1 MERWV
6 TVKRLH
12 QAALDRE
19 PGQRPAFL
27 AAACGGDET
36 LRREVESLLAYDTRA
51 ESFMEAPAIDVVA
64 KNAGDDSSTSLVGR
78 TLGHFHVEAQLGAGG
93 MGEVYLARD
102 PRLDR
107 SVALKVLPPDVV
119 GDADRMQRFAREA
132 RAASALNHPNVATIH
147 DIGESDRVHFIVME
161 YVEGRTLAQRL
172 AEQPLTVSE
181 VVDVAM
187 QVADALEVAHGKGI
201 THRDIKPANLML
213 TPRGQVKVL
222 DFGIAKTARGEG
234 TPQTEVMTTG
244 AETAV
249 GLVIGSVPYMSPE
262 QVLGHV
268 VDHRSDLFS
277 LGVTMYELAT
287 SRHPFAGATMTETMD
302 RILHVRPERMAVGNE
317 VIASELEQITFR
329 CLEKGVERR
338 YQSAQDLLADLRRL
352 QRTDADGART
362 VGDRRL
368 HNLPAQLTSFVGRQ
382 REIEEVRH
390 LLADSRLLTLTG
402 AGGCGKTRLALQVA
416 SEVLDQFRDGVWV
429 VDLAPLSEPA
439 LILQTIATTLG
450 VREVPNRP
458 LRDGLAEYFRARC
471 LLLVL
476 DNCEHLI
483 AACARLVEPL
493 LRVAPNLHVLSTSR
507 EGLGIG
513 GETVWRVPSLSVPE
527 PSDELNREIL
537 QQYEA
542 VRLFAD
548 RAAAVAPAFAVTE
561 DNATTVAAICRRLD
575 GIPLAIELAAAR
587 LNVLSVDQI
596 NARLNDRFRLLTG
609 GSRTAVARQ
618 RTLEAAIDWS
628 YDLLSETES
637 TLLCRLSVFPGG
649 WTLEAAENV
658 CTGHGI
664 ESENMLDLLSH
675 LVDKSLVNVEDDAR
689 GERRYRCLETVRQYG
704 RQRLM
709 RSGDAE
715 RARDRHLDFFSRL
728 IRRAEPELKGA
739 HQVAWLNRLQLEHDN
754 LRAALD
760 WCLAAP
766 EHAETGLKLGAA
778 LNWFWFKRGYAGEAR
793 QWLERVLS
801 AGTRSPAALRAKALD
816 VLGWMAAFQGDF
828 PTALAR
834 AAESMALAREAGDW
848 FTVAE
853 MLFLEGFLAVQR
865 NDVDQAIERAAAC
878 RDAAS
883 ASGDLWM
890 QAHPFELLGFAARL
904 QGHYERAAQ
913 FFGEALALFR
923 RSDDMWAV
931 SRTLTDLGQIR
942 VLQGHFA
949 EAKAFAAEGVTL
961 SLQLGDVRE
970 IAWYLEIF
978 AATQAAQGDAGRAA
992 RLWGALDRLLESVG
1006 VPLMPEFTLREPYLN
1021 GARESLG
1028 EPAFQDAMS
1037 EGRAMSLAQAVDY
1050 ALAAGV

>member
-6 TVKRLH
+6 TIKRLH

-19 PGQRPAFL
+19 AGQRSAFL
-27 AAACGGDET
+27 DDACGGDET
-36 LRREVESLLAYDTRA
+36 VRREVESLLAYDDRA
-51 ESFMEAPAIDVVA
+51 RPFMEAPAIVVA
-64 KNAGDDSSTSLVGR
+64 AKTGGNDTGTSLAGK
-78 TLGHFHVEAQLGAGG
+78 TLGHFHVEAHLGAGG

-102 PRLDR
+102 ARLDR
-107 SVALKVLPPDVV
+107 AVALKVLPPDVI
-119 GDADRMQRFAREA
+119 GDSDRMQRFAREA

-147 DIGESDRVHFIVME
+147 DIGETDSVHFIVME
-161 YVEGRTLAQRL
+161 YVEGQTLAQRL
-172 AEQPLTVSE
+172 AEGPLTMSE
-181 VVDVAM
+181 VVDVAT

-222 DFGIAKTARGEG
+222 DFGIAKTAGGEAAPP
-234 TPQTEVMTTG
+234 TQVTTTG

-262 QVLGHV
+262 QVLGRV

-277 LGVTMYELAT
+277 LGVTLYELAT
-287 SRHPFAGATMTETMD
+287 GRHPFAGATATETMD
-302 RILHVRPERMAVGNE
+302 RILHAIPERMVGLDAA
-317 VIASELEQITFR
+317 IASELERITLK
-329 CLEKGVERR
+329 CLQKNVTQR
-338 YQSAQDLLADLRRL
+338 YQSARELLADLRQLR
-352 QRTDADGART
+352 QTDDSERSAVRDE
-362 VGDRRL
+362 RR
-368 HNLPAQLTSFVGRQ
+368 HNLPAQLTTFIGR
-382 REIEEVRH
+382 RHEIDEIER
-390 LLADSRLLTLTG
+390 LFASTRLLTLTG

-416 SEVLDQFRDGVWV
+416 SEVLDQFSDGVWI

-439 LILQTIATTLG
+439 LIPQTIAAILG
-450 VREVPNRP
+450 VRDVPNRP

-493 LRVAPNLHVLSTSR
+493 LRVASNLHVLATSR

-527 PSDELNREIL
+527 PSDELNRELL

-609 GSRTAVARQ
+609 GSRTALARQ

-649 WTLEAAENV
+649 WTLEAAEDV
-658 CTGHGI
+658 CAGHGI

-704 RQRLM
+704 RERLV

-728 IRRAEPELKGA
+728 VRRAEPELRGA
-739 HQVAWLNRLQLEHDN
+739 RQVAWLNRLQLEHDN

-766 EHAETGLKLGAA
+766 EHGETGLELGAA
-778 LNWFWFKRGYAGEAR
+778 LNWFWFKRGHVGEAR

-801 AGTRSPAALRAKALD
+801 AGTTSPAALRAKALD
-816 VLGWMAAFQGDF
+816 ALGWMAAFQGDF
-828 PTALAR
+828 PTALAQ

-853 MLFLEGFLAVQR
+853 MLFLEGFLAVHR
-865 NDVDQAIERAAAC
+865 NDVNQAIERAAAC

-883 ASGDLWM
+883 ASGDLWI

-904 QGHYERAAQ
+904 QGHYEDAAQ

-949 EAKAFAAEGVTL
+949 DAKAFAAEGVIL

-978 AATQAAQGDAGRAA
+978 AATQAAQGNAGRAA

-1006 VPLMPEFTLREPYLN
+1006 VALMPEFTLRDPYLD

-1028 EPAFQDAMS
+1028 ESAFQDALS
-1037 EGRAMSLAQAVDY
+1037 EGRAMSLRQAVQY
-1050 ALAAGV
+1050 ALAD